1 MFAPRP
7 ALSAATLTEARHM
20 TRADQVIH
28 DNGFGGAILINTRF
42 LADVARI
49 LEVSPVSPTLRIRDL
64 AHAVILGKLQ
74 PL

>member
-7 ALSAATLTEARHM
+7 ALSAATLTEARLM

-49 LEVSPVSPTLRIRDL
+49 LEVSPTLRIRDL